1 MTRTRLILQSL
12 RYHWRTHVAVLFGMT
27 VGAAV
32 LCGALVV
39 GDSVRGSLRDITL
52 ERLGRIDYALSTP
65 NFFGEGLAD
74 RVSGTEGFDE
84 HFDAAAPA
92 ILTQASIE
100 AVESGAFSRDINL
113 IGADERFWNLQ
124 IENDVARRP
133 DFVGAQSGDA
143 SEDALWLNATL
154 AEEIGVEK
162 GETVLLRF
170 RKPDPIPAE
179 AVHGR
184 RTGGTETV
192 RIDVGGILPDRG
204 FGRFGLRPSQQLPK
218 NAFVPL
224 DTLQRRIEQEDHV
237 NSLFV
242 SGKGEAA
249 GEGSSVLSE
258 LQHRIIRAATLGDLG
273 LRLVESKERKVLSL
287 ESLRM
292 VLRKT
297 DSAGAMKAAEAI
309 AAPVTPVLTYLA
321 NSIQVGGRGIPY
333 STVSAL
339 DPTLEPPLGPL
350 RLEDGSE
357 APALESGE
365 IYLNTWAARELDAEP
380 GDEVRLTYY
389 LSGPTGEFR
398 DDGEATFTLRGI
410 VAMEGLGADPSLT
423 PTYPGISDARSIRDW
438 DPPFPIDLSRVEER
452 DERYWEEHKA
462 LPKAFVS
469 LEDGTRLWTSRFGQY
484 TSLRLAP
491 APGKSL
497 HETAEA
503 FRATLHR
510 FIDPQFAGLIFSP
523 VKRLGLRASQGASDF
538 GMLFLGFS
546 FFIIVAAMLLVRL
559 IFVLGVEQRTREV
572 GVLVAVG
579 FSPKQVRNLFVLEG
593 AALALLGGVLGAF
606 GGVGFAALMLHGLRT
621 WWNASVGTTFL
632 YLHVVPATLLLG
644 AALGIIVGLLSV
656 FLAIRRLS
664 REEPLELVTGGSLG
678 AGSKINPKDEARA
691 RKREEFIAAGGV
703 ALAVGCLAGS
713 GAATAG
719 VQAGLFYG
727 AGVGLLVACLAFL
740 SSRLRAGTGSRLALS
755 GGRLPVARLGAR
767 NAARHRGR
775 SLLTIGLMSSATF
788 VIVTVSAMRKEGGHE
803 HPVKDSGNGGFA
815 LLAQCDTPIL
825 KDLNDPEDRFDLG
838 LQEETRELMEDV
850 EVYGFRLNPGEEASC
865 LNLYRPSQPR
875 ILGVPQR
882 FIDRGGF
889 AFQGAMDDLPSGDPE
904 NPWSLLNAELHD
916 GAVPAIGDY
925 NTVLWILHSGLAKTM
940 EVRDGN
946 DQPFPLRFVALL
958 KGSALQGEV
967 LIAEDRFIE
976 RFPERAGKEF
986 FFIDAPE
993 ESVDEIS
1000 EALERDLKPYGFD
1013 VTSTADRIESYH
1025 AVENTYLSTFQA
1037 LGGLGLLLG
1046 TLGLTAVVLR
1056 GIVER
1061 RGELA
1066 LMACVGYSNRALS
1079 MLVLAENFLLLF
1091 SGLGIGF
1098 GTALVASAPTL
1109 IQSGNVPQLGSL
1121 LLTLAAVLAAGLIS
1135 GLGGVRA
1142 LTRLPVLDSLR
1153 AP

>member
-1 MTRTRLILQSL
+1 MSRTRLILQSL
-12 RYHWRTHVAVLFGMT
+12 RYHWRTQLAVLFGMT
-27 VGAAV
+27 IGTAV

-52 ERLGRIDYALSTP
+52 ERLGDIDYALSTP

-74 RVSGTEGFDE
+74 RLAETEGFADS
-84 HFDAAAPA
+84 FDAAAPA

-100 AVESGAFSRDINL
+100 AADSGAFARDINL
-113 IGADERFWNLQ
+113 VGADQRFWNLQ
-124 IENDVARRP
+124 IDHDAVERP
-133 DFVGAQSGDA
+133 GFVDTASGGDA
-143 SEDALWLNATL
+143 EEGVWLNATL
-154 AEEIGVEK
+154 AEELGVAP
-162 GETVLLRF
+162 GDVVLLRF

-184 RTGGTETV
+184 RTGATV
-192 RIDVGGILPDRG
+192 TLRLSVGGILPNRG
-204 FGRFGLRPSQQLPK
+204 FGRFGLRPTQQLPK
-218 NAFVPL
+218 NAFLPL
-224 DTLQRRIEQEDHV
+224 EDLQKRIDQPGQV

-242 SGKGEAA
+242 SDAGEAV
-249 GEGSSVLSE
+249 GQESSKFSD
-258 LQHRIIRAATLGDLG
+258 LQKAVIRAATLDDLG
-273 LRLVESKERKVLSL
+273 LRLVVHEEENILSL

-292 VLRKT
+292 VLRQT
-297 DSAGAMKAAEAI
+297 DSAAATQAAEAI
-309 AAPVTPVLTYLA
+309 GAPVTPVLTYLA
-321 NSIQVGGRGIPY
+321 NTIEVGGRSLPY

-339 DPTLEPPLGPL
+339 DPTVEPPLGPL
-350 RLEDGSE
+350 RLIDGE
-357 APALESGE
+357 PAPTLESGE
-365 IYLNTWAARELDAEP
+365 IYLNGWAAEELDIRPSDSVE
-380 GDEVRLTYY
+380 LTYY
-389 LSGPTGEFR
+389 LSGPSGEFR
-398 DDGEATFTLRGI
+398 DDGQATFRFKGV

-423 PTYPGISDARSIRDW
+423 PTYPGISDARSMRDW
-438 DPPFPIDLSRVEER
+438 DPPFPIDLSRIRET
-452 DERYWEEHKA
+452 DENYWEEYQA
-462 LPKAFVS
+462 LPKAFIS
-469 LEDGTRLWTSRFGQY
+469 LEDGKRLWTSRFGQY

-491 APGKSL
+491 APDKTL

-503 FRATLHR
+503 FRSSLHR
-510 FIDPQFAGLIFSP
+510 YIDPQFAGLIFAP
-523 VKRLGLRASQGASDF
+523 VKQLGLQASQGASDF

-546 FFIIVAAMLLVRL
+546 FFIIIAAMLLVRL
-559 IFVLGVEQRTREV
+559 MFVLGVEQRTREV

-579 FSPKQVRNLFVLEG
+579 FSPKQVRNLFVAEG
-593 AALALLGGVLGAF
+593 GALALFGGGLGVL

-632 YLHVVPATLLLG
+632 YLHIEPLTLLLG
-644 AALGIIVGLLSV
+644 CALGVGVGLLSV

-678 AGSKINPKDEARA
+678 GGSKINPKDEARA
-691 RKREEFIAAGGV
+691 AKREEYIAAGGV
-703 ALAVGCLAGS
+703 ALAVACLAGS

-727 AGVGLLVACLAFL
+727 AGVGLLIACLSFL
-740 SSRLRAGTGSRLALS
+740 SARLRAGTVRTALI
-755 GGRLPVARLGAR
+755 GGAFPVIRLGVR
-767 NAARHRGR
+767 NAARNRGR

-788 VIVTVSAMRKEGGHE
+788 VIVTVSAMRKEGGHD
-803 HPVKDSGNGGFA
+803 HPVRDSGDGGFA
-815 LLAQCDTPIL
+815 LIAQCDTPIL
-825 KDLNDPEDRFDLG
+825 KDLNEPEDRFELG
-838 LQEETRELMEDV
+838 LQSETRELLKET

-875 ILGVPQR
+875 ILGAPQR
-882 FIDRGGF
+882 FIERGGF
-889 AFQGAMDDLPSGDPE
+889 AFQGAMNDLGSGDPE
-904 NPWSLLNAELHD
+904 NPWSLLNADLHD
-916 GAVPAIGDY
+916 GAIPAIGDY
-925 NTVLWILHSGLAKTM
+925 NTVLWILHSGLGKTL

-946 DQPFPLRFVALL
+946 DQPVPLRFVALL

-967 LIAEDRFIE
+967 LIAEENFIDLY
-976 RFPERAGKEF
+976 PERAGKEF
-986 FFIDAPE
+986 FFIETPE
-993 ESVDEIS
+993 QKTEEVS
-1000 EALERDLKPYGFD
+1000 AFLERDLKPYGFD
-1013 VTSTADRIESYH
+1013 VTTTAARIESYH

-1056 GIVER
+1056 GIIER

-1079 MLVLAENFLLLF
+1079 LLVLAENFLLLF

-1109 IQSGNVPQLGSL
+1109 IQSGSMPQLGSL
-1121 LLTLAAVLAAGLIS
+1121 LLTLAAVLGTGMIS

-1142 LTRLPVLDSLR
+1142 LSRLPVLESLR